1 MRSTYL
7 FGGEAGDQQRLR
19 DQYEL
24 LREDFLAWF
33 ERALQKAGLTDSPE
47 HATFSVLEVGCGQG
61 WHARDLAAR
70 YPHATIVA
78 TDLQPVPDPSG
89 PPNLRFAVHDAR
101 EPVPAELVPPGG
113 FDLAVGWMVLLHLP
127 DKPAALAHLAAA
139 VRPGG
144 ALLLGNVPDEAVLLD
159 HPAARPI
166 LAAGHIAAQ
175 RVGIAGYADRL
186 EPWLDGAGFTDV
198 RTALLRYLAG
208 GATVA
213 GQRWYR
219 PCLAAFVVGR
229 PLLVDVTRLMDGAEY
244 DRLLD
249 QVLAA
254 PVLDVSGEMRYL
266 VTVARRADTAVPSPS
281 PSP

>member
-1 MRSTYL
+1 VDTVRSTYL
-7 FGGEAGDQQRLR
+7 FGGEAADQQRLR

-33 ERALQKAGLTDSPE
+33 GQALTEAGLPDSAE
-47 HATFSVLEVGCGQG
+47 EATFSVLEVGCGQG
-61 WHARDLAAR
+61 WHARDLASR
-70 YPHATIVA
+70 YPRATIVA
-78 TDLQPVPDPSG
+78 TDLQPVPDPTG

-101 EPVPAELVPPGG
+101 QPVPAGLVPPGG

-127 DKPAALAHLAAA
+127 DKPAALDHLAAV

-144 ALLLGNVPDEAVLLD
+144 ALLLGNVPDEAVVLD
-159 HPAARPI
+159 HPAAQAI
-166 LAAGHIAAQ
+166 LAAGNLAAQ

-186 EPWLDGAGFTDV
+186 EPWLHDAGCTGV

-219 PCLAAFVVGR
+219 PCLATFVVGR

-244 DRLLD
+244 DRLLA

-254 PVLDVSGEMRYL
+254 PVLDTSGEMRYL
-266 VTVARRADTAVPSPS
+266 VTVARRAASPS
-281 PSP
+281 P